1 MLIRTNGEPDDP
13 RRDFLVRLLG
23 CGFFAAGGLAWRTAA
38 AMGRLPR
45 ELPPGKSI
53 YELTGRVL
61 VNGRPARE
69 DMVIR
74 PNDTVV
80 TGPNS
85 RIIFAVGKD
94 AFLVRPNSRIVME
107 ADNSNAIVRNL
118 RLVTGKIL
126 SVLGARPA
134 RTRSFFRTPTA
145 TVGIRGTGLYMEA
158 EPDLS
163 YICTCYGEVRLEASD
178 DPSSNEDIT
187 SEHHDAP
194 RYVTAD
200 GPVGSRIRE
209 APFINHT
216 DLELILLEELV
227 GREPPI
233 GIAGV
238 DYSAPRRGY

>member
-53 YELTGRVL
+53 YELTGQVL

-163 YICTCYGEVRLEASD
+163 YICTCYGEVRLDCWRESVRRRSRPGWRSSRH
-178 DPSSNEDIT
+178 PSSPAGRSGWRPATTPVPTKTSPPSIT
-187 SEHHDAP
+187 M
-194 RYVTAD
+194 
-200 GPVGSRIRE
+200 
-209 APFINHT
+209 
-216 DLELILLEELV
+216 
-227 GREPPI
+227 
-233 GIAGV
+233 
-238 DYSAPRRGY
+238 RRAT